1 MSNAPYTVVPVA
13 PTPTEL
19 FTIDA
24 LSMRATAVQVTN
36 LDAVQTVSCTVFS
49 RLDGRMPWA
58 PSSLPDLISIPPL
71 ESRLVQIDLT
81 RLTELQVTA
90 VASGAG
96 CDVAVLTVGV

>member
-19 FTIDA
+19 FTIDTR
-24 LSMRATAVQVTN
+24 SMKATAVQVVN
-36 LDAVQTVSCTVFS
+36 LDAVQTVACTVFS
-49 RLDGRMPWA
+49 RVDGRLGWA

-71 ESRLVQIDLT
+71 ESRLVQIDT
-81 RLTELQVTA
+81 TQLTELQVTA

-96 CDVAVLTVGV
+96 CDVAVTTVGV